1 DTMTKLATSINRLA
15 FDLFPKLSRAQ
26 PGNLVFSPASISFAL
41 SMTWGGADGQTAKE
55 MQQVLHFESSSSEV
69 MEASGKLI
77 AALTD
82 RSRPI
87 TFRVANQLFGE
98 KTYPFEPSFLSQTA
112 RAFGA
117 PMQQVNFKTAHEPT
131 RRLIN
136 EWVEQ
141 QTENRIQ
148 NLIPNRGVDS
158 ETRLVLV
165 NAVYFLGDWAAPFD
179 KQRTQPN
186 PFHLSPSNTIS
197 VPTMSRTGSYRI
209 ASKDGVT
216 ALELPYEGNDLSMI
230 IVLPDA
236 VDGLDAA
243 LSSMDE
249 TRWRELT
256 NGLSHESVWVSIPS
270 FKLEPSAPMR
280 LSTPL
285 RELGMRTAFDRR
297 NANFSKIANPPN
309 PQDRLYISEVFHKG
323 FIRTDEKGTEAA
335 AATAVTMARTAS
347 AILRPR
353 AFKADHPFVFVVRDN
368 ETNLILFLGI
378 VADPSKT

>member
-1 DTMTKLATSINRLA
+1 MYRLSKRVLPLIVATIVTACGPQPPQSSVPRSSPQPEPAPSSVVLPPTEPVAPDSPTADSTGDTMTKLATSINRLA

-136 EWVEQ
+136 ELVEQ
-141 QTENRIQ
+141 
-148 NLIPNRGVDS
+148 
-158 ETRLVLV
+158 
-165 NAVYFLGDWAAPFD
+165 
-179 KQRTQPN
+179 
-186 PFHLSPSNTIS
+186 
-197 VPTMSRTGSYRI
+197 
-209 ASKDGVT
+209 
-216 ALELPYEGNDLSMI
+216 
-230 IVLPDA
+230 
-236 VDGLDAA
+236 
-243 LSSMDE
+243 
-249 TRWRELT
+249 
-256 NGLSHESVWVSIPS
+256 
-270 FKLEPSAPMR
+270 
-280 LSTPL
+280 
-285 RELGMRTAFDRR
+285 
-297 NANFSKIANPPN
+297 
-309 PQDRLYISEVFHKG
+309 
-323 FIRTDEKGTEAA
+323 
-335 AATAVTMARTAS
+335 
-347 AILRPR
+347 
-353 AFKADHPFVFVVRDN
+353 
-368 ETNLILFLGI
+368 
-378 VADPSKT
+378 